1 MGWYLVCSP
10 FRNNIHIFVM
20 PESHHDYCCPSVVSP
35 VIVETGFCSLF
46 ASCLTKKRHKQKKR
60 SAALSSIHVLAR
72 LVPRWPPHTPP
83 YQQKHG
89 TLHICVRWSRR
100 PIFQIAAASFALFLG
115 SKTPSRIFLD
125 RVAGFLFLVSDPS
138 HQSRRSVVL
147 IGLGP

>member
-35 VIVETGFCSLF
+35 VIVETGFCSF
-46 ASCLTKKRHKQKKR
+46 ASCLTKKRHEQKKQR
-60 SAALSSIHVLAR
+60 GRGCPL
-72 LVPRWPPHTPP
+72 LVIPRWPPHTPP